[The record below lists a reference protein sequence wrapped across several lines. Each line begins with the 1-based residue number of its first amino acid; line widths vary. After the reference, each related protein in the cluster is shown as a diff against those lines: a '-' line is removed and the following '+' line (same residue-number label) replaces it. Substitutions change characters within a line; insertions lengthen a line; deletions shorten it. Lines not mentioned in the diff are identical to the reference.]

1 MPLTE
6 APSYVIY
13 PIATVPGAQFAVGGP
28 IGDSWGAAARERL
41 KELAAAHP
49 GHVWNGAGQY
59 VSGAAKDRLVLAADF
74 CLCPSRFEPCGLV
87 DIEFGWQ
94 ACRMPHL
101 FIDTWLQL
109 GGTAVLT
116 LDLSAMSQ
124 EHNVCSAPCH
134 PDYIRAGHKA

>member
-1 MPLTE
+1 M
-6 APSYVIY
+6 
-13 PIATVPGAQFAVGGP
+13 GGP

-49 GHVWNGAGQY
+49 GRVWNGAGQY

-94 ACRMPHL
+94 ARL
-101 FIDTWLQL
+101 VKL
-109 GGTAVLT
+109 GRTTRSRAK
-116 LDLSAMSQ
+116 LSAAKS
-124 EHNVCSAPCH
+124 VCASLASV
-134 PDYIRAGHKA
+134 RQATGR